1 MEITISY
8 FFLNIFKILM
18 QDLTTN
24 QLSSFLASLNS
35 SAPLLSQSKVNWF
48 HSRLV
53 TCLHC
58 PEVNQNGVMSTSY
71 MRRYLI
77 PLRELVTIY
86 FVLNFTSWVGRLITH
101 NPLCKARFFSAWL
114 PWNRLDFEY
123 KVRSFNYRMTGS
135 EYTAERK
142 IW

>member
-1 MEITISY
+1 MGNNNFL

-58 PEVNQNGVMSTSY
+58 PGVMNQNGVMSTSY
-71 MRRYLI
+71 MRRHLI
-77 PLRELVTIY
+77 PFRELVTIN
-86 FVLNFTSWVGRLITH
+86 FVLNFPSNDSIFCVDRLITH
-101 NPLCKARFFSAWL
+101 NPLCKARLSSARL
-114 PWNRLDFEY
+114 PWNRLDFE
-123 KVRSFNYRMTGS
+123 
-135 EYTAERK
+135 
-142 IW
+142 